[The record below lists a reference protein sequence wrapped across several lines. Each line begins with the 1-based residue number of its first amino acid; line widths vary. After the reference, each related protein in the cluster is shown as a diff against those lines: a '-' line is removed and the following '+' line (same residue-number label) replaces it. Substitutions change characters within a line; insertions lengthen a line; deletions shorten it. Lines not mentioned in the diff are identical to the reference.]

1 MTKDSQDILA
11 QADVLRPARDD
22 SAQLYYDPEVTDGPA
37 NRIAAFEM
45 FQWTTNLPTHD
56 VVSWGEMLGPMGVW
70 APQIFAGAV
79 GVEEGL
85 KNMADETN
93 ALFDA
98 AMS

>member
-1 MTKDSQDILA
+1 
-11 QADVLRPARDD
+11 
-22 SAQLYYDPEVTDGPA
+22 
-37 NRIAAFEM
+37 
-45 FQWTTNLPTHD
+45 
-56 VVSWGEMLGPMGVW
+56 MLGPMGVW